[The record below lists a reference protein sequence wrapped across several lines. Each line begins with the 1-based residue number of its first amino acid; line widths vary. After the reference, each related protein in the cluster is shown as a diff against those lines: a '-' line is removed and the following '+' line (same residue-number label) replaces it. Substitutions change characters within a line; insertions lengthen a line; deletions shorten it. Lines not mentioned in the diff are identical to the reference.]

1 MYCCFNIFLDLHNS
15 LFFNIVSAKKNIA
28 IVAGGEQSEVV
39 VSIKSAK
46 GIYSFIDHSVYNCYI
61 TVVEKD
67 NWHVLLNDETIL
79 PIDKNDFSFNLNGQ
93 KITFDCAYITI
104 HGIPGEDG
112 RLQGYFEMLGMPYT
126 SCNVL
131 ASAMTYNKY
140 VCNTYLKCFGVNVA
154 PSIRLRKSDSFTVP
168 QVVEKVGLPC
178 FVKPNLGGSSFGV
191 TKVKTVDE
199 VEPSIAKAFA
209 EAQEVIIESFMQGT
223 EITNGIFST
232 SKHQVVLPVTEVVP
246 ANEFFD
252 FAAKYKGE
260 SQEIT
265 PARISPEL
273 TAEVQNTTAF
283 IYNTLGCNGIVR
295 IDYIITDGN
304 KINLLEVNTTP
315 GMTPASFIPQQIP
328 HAGLKTGDV
337 LAEIIEDAI
346 ARKTT

>member
-1 MYCCFNIFLDLHNS
+1 MYT
-15 LFFNIVSAKKNIA
+15 KKNIA

-46 GIYSFIDHSVYNCYI
+46 GIFSFLDHSLFNCYI
-61 TVVEKD
+61 AVIEKN
-67 NWHVLLNDETIL
+67 NWHILLEDDTTL
-79 PIDKNDFSFNLNGQ
+79 PIDKNDFSFMLNGE
-93 KITFDCAYITI
+93 KILFDCAYITI

-112 RLQGYFEMLGMPYT
+112 RLQGYFEMIGIPYT
-126 SCNVL
+126 SSNVL
-131 ASAMTYNKY
+131 ASAITYNKF
-140 VCNTYLKCFGVNVA
+140 VCNSYLKGFGVNVA
-154 PSIRLRKSDSFTVP
+154 PSIRLKKQDSITAA

-191 TKVKTVDE
+191 TKVKTTEE
-199 VEPSIAKAFA
+199 VEPAIAKAFS

-232 SKHQVVLPVTEVVP
+232 SKRQVVLPITEVVP

-265 PARISPEL
+265 PARLSAEL
-273 TAEVQNTTAF
+273 TAEVQKTTAF
-283 IYNTLGCNGIVR
+283 IYTTLGCSGIAR
-295 IDYIITDGN
+295 IDYIITEGN

-315 GMTPASFIPQQIP
+315 GMTPTSFIPQQIP
-328 HAGLKTGDV
+328 HAGLVIGDV

-346 ARKTT
+346 ERKK

>member
-1 MYCCFNIFLDLHNS
+1 M
-15 LFFNIVSAKKNIA
+15 SANKTIA

-46 GIYSFIDHSVYNCYI
+46 GIFSFLQDSGYNRYI
-61 TVVEKD
+61 TVIEKD
-67 NWHVLLNDETIL
+67 NWHVLLEDDTTL
-79 PIDKNDFSFNLNGQ
+79 PIDKNDFSFTLNGQ

-112 RLQGYFEMLGMPYT
+112 RLQGYFEMIGMPYT

-131 ASAMTYNKY
+131 ASAITYNKF
-140 VCNTYLKCFGVNVA
+140 VCNTYLKSFGVNVA
-154 PSIRLRKSDSFTVP
+154 PSIRLRKNDAITAA

-191 TKVKTVDE
+191 TKVKAIEE
-199 VEPSIAKAFA
+199 VEPAIAKAFA

-223 EITNGIFST
+223 EITNGIFKT
-232 SKHQVVLPVTEVVP
+232 AKRQVVLPITEVVP

-252 FAAKYKGE
+252 FDAKYKGE

-265 PARISPEL
+265 PARLSEKL
-273 TAEVQNTTAF
+273 TSKVQKTTAF
-283 IYNTLGCNGIVR
+283 IYNILGCNGIVR
-295 IDYIITDGN
+295 IDYIITKGD

-315 GMTPASFIPQQIP
+315 GMTPTSFIPQQIP
-328 HAGLKTGDV
+328 HAGLV
-337 LAEIIEDAI
+337 ISEVISEIIEDAI
-346 ARKTT
+346 TRTKA